1 MQRLYY
7 HDAISDLRRSK
18 TTMRVMHFIAGFLG
32 GVVVGLVIVLLI
44 TPQSGSELQAEVRSR
59 FDGILSE
66 GRRAAAARRAEL
78 EARLAS
84 LKAA

>member
-1 MQRLYY
+1 
-7 HDAISDLRRSK
+7 
-18 TTMRVMHFIAGFLG
+18 MRVMNFIAGFLG
-32 GVVVGLVIVLLI
+32 GVVIGTVTVLLI
-44 TPQSGSELQAEVRSR
+44 APQSGSEFQAQVRTR

-66 GRRAAAARRAEL
+66 GRKAAALRRAEL